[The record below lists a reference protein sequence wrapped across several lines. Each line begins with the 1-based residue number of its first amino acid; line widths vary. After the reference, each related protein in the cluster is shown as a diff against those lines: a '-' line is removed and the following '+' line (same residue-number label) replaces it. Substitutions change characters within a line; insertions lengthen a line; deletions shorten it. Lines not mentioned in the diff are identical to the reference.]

1 MSAFGDVG
9 PLDRVVVL
17 MNSSFARTILR
28 AIAPTV
34 NFQIGDVGKVP
45 VHGLAELP
53 LNAATLVATA
63 RMDWDCFE
71 TSWNFERN
79 PLCALV

>member
-1 MSAFGDVG
+1 
-9 PLDRVVVL
+9 
-17 MNSSFARTILR
+17 MNASFTRAILR

-45 VHGLAELP
+45 VDGLAKLP
-53 LNAATLVATA
+53 PNAANLVATA

-71 TSWNFERN
+71 ISWNFQHN
-79 PLCALV
+79 PLVALA